1 MAACGDLASS
11 PQSAAKP
18 RLIKPP
24 AGKASSSLIKPHQQ
38 GHQAS
43 SCLVMLPAGKV
54 AAGAYAEIGDKG
66 EAGIEE
72 LGSSAEIKGDHGS
85 SAEIKG
91 DQGSSADIKGDHG
104 SSAEIKGDQ
113 GSSAD
118 IKGDHGSNAE
128 IKGDQGSSAEI
139 KSEVKAA
146 VASGTGTFASADWS
160 AIPSAEDL
168 ADFARGVITLTGPM
182 Y

>member
-54 AAGAYAEIGDKG
+54 AAGAYAESGDKG

-72 LGSSAEIKGDHGS
+72 LGSSAEIKGDN
-85 SAEIKG
+85 
-91 DQGSSADIKGDHG
+91 G

>member
-1 MAACGDLASS
+1 
-11 PQSAAKP
+11 
-18 RLIKPP
+18 
-24 AGKASSSLIKPHQQ
+24 
-38 GHQAS
+38 
-43 SCLVMLPAGKV
+43 MLPAGKV

-72 LGSSAEIKGDHGS
+72 LGSSAEIKGDNGS

-139 KSEVKAA
+139 KSA

>member
-1 MAACGDLASS
+1 
-11 PQSAAKP
+11 
-18 RLIKPP
+18 
-24 AGKASSSLIKPHQQ
+24 
-38 GHQAS
+38 
-43 SCLVMLPAGKV
+43 MLPAGKV

-72 LGSSAEIKGDHGS
+72 LGSSAEIKGDNGS
-85 SAEIKG
+85 SV
-91 DQGSSADIKGDHG
+91 
-104 SSAEIKGDQ
+104 EIKGDQ

-128 IKGDQGSSAEI
+128 IKGDQGSSTEI
-139 KSEVKAA
+139 KSEVMAA

>member
-1 MAACGDLASS
+1 MADCGDLASS

-104 SSAEIKGDQ
+104 S
-113 GSSAD
+113 
-118 IKGDHGSNAE
+118 NAE

>member
-104 SSAEIKGDQ
+104 S
-113 GSSAD
+113 
-118 IKGDHGSNAE
+118 NAE

>member
-72 LGSSAEIKGDHGS
+72 LGSSAEIKGDN
-85 SAEIKG
+85 
-91 DQGSSADIKGDHG
+91 G

>member
-1 MAACGDLASS
+1 
-11 PQSAAKP
+11 
-18 RLIKPP
+18 
-24 AGKASSSLIKPHQQ
+24 
-38 GHQAS
+38 
-43 SCLVMLPAGKV
+43 MLPAGKV

-66 EAGIEE
+66 EAGSEE
-72 LGSSAEIKGDHGS
+72 L
-85 SAEIKG
+85 
-91 DQGSSADIKGDHG
+91 G

>member
-72 LGSSAEIKGDHGS
+72 LGSSAEIKGDNGS
-85 SAEIKG
+85 SV
-91 DQGSSADIKGDHG
+91 
-104 SSAEIKGDQ
+104 EIKGDQ

>member
-104 SSAEIKGDQ
+104 S
-113 GSSAD
+113 
-118 IKGDHGSNAE
+118 NAE

-139 KSEVKAA
+139 KSVIKAA

>member
-72 LGSSAEIKGDHGS
+72 LESSAEIKGDN
-85 SAEIKG
+85 
-91 DQGSSADIKGDHG
+91 G

-139 KSEVKAA
+139 KSEAA

>member
-72 LGSSAEIKGDHGS
+72 LGSSAEIKGDNGS
-85 SAEIKG
+85 SV
-91 DQGSSADIKGDHG
+91 
-104 SSAEIKGDQ
+104 EIKGDQ

-128 IKGDQGSSAEI
+128 IKGDQGSSTEI